1 MQTMGVMITSKIK
14 DCSSRIKESSTSNK
28 VNGNNKMTNSGYNYN
43 KWAPLQQKW
52 LVLNLQHKVCNDND
66 IVLTNNINEIN
77 FNLGGI
83 MTMIIK
89 IIITVMMRVGEA
101 VQGVVSLPCRA
112 GQTQSKLLLLALTGW
127 H

>member
-14 DCSSRIKESSTSNK
+14 DYSSRIKDSSISNK

-43 KWAPLQQKW
+43 KWAPLQQEW
-52 LVLNLQHKVCNDND
+52 LVLNLYNVND
-66 IVLTNNINEIN
+66 IN

-101 VQGVVSLPCRA
+101 VQGVASLPCRD

>member
-1 MQTMGVMITSKIK
+1 
-14 DCSSRIKESSTSNK
+14 
-28 VNGNNKMTNSGYNYN
+28 
-43 KWAPLQQKW
+43 
-52 LVLNLQHKVCNDND
+52 
-66 IVLTNNINEIN
+66 
-77 FNLGGI
+77 
-83 MTMIIK
+83 MIIK